1 MTGWQKTG
9 FLAACVLP
17 LAWLVL
23 GILMLFGS
31 VVLTGSYA
39 FTYLILP
46 ALCLLLLWRVIRG
59 SKKAVVKWILC
70 LLILAVT
77 AMLVFIGMVW
87 GHFSIYERATGRTV
101 PEKYESEI
109 GLSNPWLPE
118 ADSVGQPLDTE
129 YHYFYNQL
137 GFLFRSEYYAL
148 ICTYSPEEYAAQ
160 VAALDTRCTFHTEPL
175 GSYEHQPLFTLGSY
189 RFRFLEMDPEA
200 VPLLYYPKEMVLIGN
215 NDETREIVLSYYSDS
230 DLDDIS
236 SPQDFLEK
244 DCGWKYI
251 R

>member
-31 VVLTGSYA
+31 AVLTGSYA

-87 GHFSIYERATGRTV
+87 GHFSIYERSTGQTV
-101 PEKYESEI
+101 PE
-109 GLSNPWLPE
+109 
-118 ADSVGQPLDTE
+118 
-129 YHYFYNQL
+129 
-137 GFLFRSEYYAL
+137 
-148 ICTYSPEEYAAQ
+148 
-160 VAALDTRCTFHTEPL
+160 
-175 GSYEHQPLFTLGSY
+175 
-189 RFRFLEMDPEA
+189 
-200 VPLLYYPKEMVLIGN
+200 
-215 NDETREIVLSYYSDS
+215 
-230 DLDDIS
+230 
-236 SPQDFLEK
+236 
-244 DCGWKYI
+244 
-251 R
+251 